1 MANISIRG
9 LGKKYSVNTG
19 FIAQLRGRVAYADAV
34 NDVSLDVKHGEITA
48 LVGESGCGKT
58 TLGKM
63 LVKLERPTTGSV
75 AIDGR
80 DVARLGAADV
90 RRFRSQVQMI
100 FQDPYDSLNP
110 QKTIREIVMQPLR
123 YLGIG
128 KTRQEREERVQLAL
142 EQVELRPVERY
153 MHRLPHQL
161 SGGQR
166 QRVAIARA
174 LVVEPAFIVADEPV
188 SMLDVSV
195 RASILNLL
203 RKLNHDLE
211 IPILLITHDLSTAG
225 FLADRI
231 VVMYL
236 GKIVEEAAPRT
247 LLRSPV
253 HPYSRLLLSSIPR
266 LKPSNQE
273 RLPLDGEVPNALH
286 PPTGCRFH
294 PRCPLATSKC
304 KEEIPELKDYNG
316 HRVACHHASPN
327 TRPEGEK

>member
-1 MANISIRG
+1 MADVAIRN
-9 LGKKYSVNTG
+9 LSKRYSVNTG
-19 FIAQLRGRVAYADAV
+19 FIAQLRGRLAFADAV
-34 NDVSLDVKHGEITA
+34 NDVSLDIRHGEVTA

-63 LVKLERPTTGSV
+63 LVKLEAPTSGSIL
-75 AIDGR
+75 IDGR
-80 DVARLGAADV
+80 DVAQLRSREL

-110 QKTIREIVMQPLR
+110 QKTIRDIVSQPLR

-128 KTRQEREERVQLAL
+128 RTRQEREERVERAM
-142 EQVELRPVERY
+142 EQVELKPVDRY
-153 MHRLPHQL
+153 LSRLPHQL

-203 RKLNHDLE
+203 RKLNHDLK

-236 GKIVEEAAPRT
+236 GKIVEAATPTT

-253 HPYSRLLLSSIPR
+253 HPYTKLLLSSVPR
-266 LKPSNQE
+266 LKHSSLE
-273 RLPLDGEVPNALH
+273 RLPLDGEVPNALN

-294 PRCPLATSKC
+294 PRCPLATQKC
-304 KEEIPELKDYNG
+304 REEVPELKDHDG
-316 HRVACHHASPN
+316 HRVACHHASPSDSL
-327 TRPEGEK
+327 EGE